1 MTRIAV
7 ACCLALLILCSKAEA
22 VTCSAPAS
30 ALPTTQPAPR
40 PDFRPEIQRRIQDA
54 LAHQSYDAIALGD
67 SILEG
72 WPPELLAQA
81 LGRDTLNIGFGSD
94 GTENMLWRLE
104 TIDWHGQAPSIVLLL
119 IGTNDLRNE
128 PCSVYWGLLAAIRK
142 TRSVFPKAKL
152 VVISIL
158 PFGENLRRNEEEIDT
173 VNGLLAKDAAAENY
187 LFINAHDALLCNHV
201 TPCPLFVPPAFRH
214 LTRAG
219 YEVLS
224 PLVKAGLGQR

>member
-7 ACCLALLILCSKAEA
+7 ACCLALVILCSKAEA
-22 VTCSAPAS
+22 AACSRPAS
-30 ALPTTQPAPR
+30 APPTAQPVPR

-54 LAHQSYDAIALGD
+54 LAHDSYDAIALGD

-72 WPPELLAQA
+72 WPPDLLAQA

-94 GTENMLWRLE
+94 GTENLLWRLE
-104 TIDWHGQAPSIVLLL
+104 TIDWHGQAPSRVLLL
-119 IGTNDLRNE
+119 IGTNDLHNE
-128 PCSVYWGLLAAIRK
+128 SCDVYWGLLAAIRK
-142 TRSVFPKAKL
+142 ARSVFPNARL

-158 PFGENLRRNEEEIDT
+158 PFGDNLRRKEEEIDT
-173 VNGLLAKDAAAENY
+173 VNGWLAQDAAVENY
-187 LFINAHDALLCNHV
+187 VFINAHDALLCNHV
-201 TPCPLFVPPAFRH
+201 TPCPLFVPPQFRH

-224 PLVKAGLGQR
+224 PLVKAGLAQR